1 MPKKDY
7 AQHFLR
13 DKYYIE
19 KIIGA
24 LGAKKGERVLEI
36 GPGRGSLTYPMLKEG
51 CFVIAIEKD
60 IELESY
66 LKDEN
71 LKVFFEDASVFPSE
85 LEEFLKENK
94 IKYVISNLPYNVG
107 TRIYLRYLAYLK
119 YLERMVLMFQEEVGE
134 KIMAGAGS
142 SSYGALSVITQTFSK
157 VEKICRVPPSSFYP
171 KPEVY
176 SVVLSFRGKGNSIV
190 EFEPF
195 FSFLNKCFKHPRKT
209 LYNNL
214 LESFSKNIIK
224 DMFENNGLDF
234 NIRPHQIEPQG
245 FLRIYNFFK
254 GEKCLF

>member
-1 MPKKDY
+1 MPKKEY
-7 AQHFLR
+7 AQHFLK
-13 DKYYIE
+13 DKYYIK

-24 LGAKKGERVLEI
+24 LGAKEGERILEI

-51 CFVIAIEKD
+51 FFVIAIEKD
-60 IELESY
+60 RELESY
-66 LKDEN
+66 LKGEN
-71 LKVFFEDASVFPSE
+71 LKLYFEDATIFPSD
-85 LEEFLKENK
+85 LEEFLKENR

-107 TRIYLRYLAYLK
+107 TRIYLRYLPYLK
-119 YLERMVLMFQEEVGE
+119 NLERMVLMFQEEVGE

-142 SSYGALSVITQTFSK
+142 SSYGALSVITQTCSM

-176 SVVLSFRGKGNSIV
+176 SVVLSFKGKEVSPA
-190 EFEPF
+190 EFDPF

-214 LESFSKNIIK
+214 LEFFSKNIIK
-224 DMFENNGLDF
+224 SMFENLELDF
-234 NIRPHQIEPQG
+234 KIRPHQIAPEG
-245 FLRIYNFFK
+245 FSGIYNFFK